1 MTATHSK
8 ESKFKAQGRRAFV
21 FPASFAQQRL
31 WFLDQ
36 FEPDSA
42 FYNIAAPIY
51 LPGALDVNV
60 LRESLNDLIRR
71 HETLRTTFGIDNGSP
86 VQVIAPSLTIELPVH
101 DLSHLAARAREGE
114 VQGFSN
120 LEAQRPFDLTR
131 GPLLRATLIK
141 LADDNHILL
150 VIIHHIVFDGWSM
163 GIFYRELGAFYNARL
178 AGQRPALP
186 ELEIQYAD
194 FACWQREWLTGPVY
208 EAQLDYWRK
217 QLSGAPSVLELPTDR
232 PRPPI
237 QIFRGGLHQFMLPQ
251 SLVEALKVLGDKE
264 RSTLFMVLLAAFK
277 ALLYRYSR
285 ERDIVVGTPIANRT
299 RPEIEGLIGFFANT
313 LVLRTKLEG
322 SLSFRELLR
331 RVRTVTL
338 GAYAHQDMPFEKLVE
353 ELRPKRNLAYNP
365 LFQVMFVLQNVGGGP
380 DGAQQSYDGGM
391 IDTGAAKF
399 DMTLFLTETGQGMQ
413 SCFEYNSDLFYPE
426 TMARMAKH
434 FETLLSA
441 AAVDPDR
448 PLWSLPMLSQTE
460 LLTLASWNET
470 RSPYEERCVQRMFEV
485 QAERTPG
492 VTAICFG
499 DETLT
504 YGELNACA
512 NFWAHRLLEVGI
524 APDDCAGIC
533 VERSIEMI
541 VAVLAVLK
549 AGAAYVP
556 LDPNYPRERLAF
568 MIADARI
575 PVLLTQK
582 RFADTLP
589 SSDARVLTLDTDAK
603 DDGTLAE
610 NPATGATPDN
620 LAYVV
625 YTSGST
631 GRPKGVAMTHRS
643 LSNMVEWQIER
654 SAIPSG
660 ARTLQFASLSFDVS
674 FQEIFSTLCAG
685 GTLILIT
692 DEQKRDAEL
701 LWQLLRTAEVN
712 RLFVPFVVLQ
722 HLAERAR
729 EIVKLPS
736 SLREIITA
744 GEQPYVTPQIIQL
757 FTRLDCS
764 LYNQYGPSETHV
776 VTELKLMGASN
787 TWPSRPPAGRPI
799 RNVSIQLVDDYGQ
812 LVPVGVPG
820 EIFVGGI
827 ALARGYLHRPDL
839 TAERFCANPDGDQ
852 QAGWRLYRTG
862 DRARYLPDGNI
873 EFLGR
878 LDDQLKIRGFR
889 IEPGEI
895 EMTLSRHAAVRNA
908 AVVMRQ
914 SGAGEQRLVAYVQLN
929 SAESVTAHELRAH
942 LSTSL
947 PDHMLPSA
955 FVFLDSLPL
964 TPSGKLN
971 RSALPEPKDFVTAGG
986 AAYVAPRTPVE
997 ELLVKI
1003 WQELLGLERVGVYDD
1018 FFELGGH
1025 SLLATRV
1032 ISRIRDELPT
1042 ELPVRRLFETP
1053 TIEGL
1058 AVSVVQASVEK
1069 EEEADAER
1077 LLAELEELSD
1087 EEVQAL
1093 LRESESIE
1101 NR

>member
-1 MTATHSK
+1 MTAPHPK
-8 ESKFKAQGRRAFV
+8 ESEFKAQRRRAFV
-21 FPASFAQQRL
+21 FPMSFAQQRL

-36 FEPDSA
+36 FEPDNA
-42 FYNIAAPIY
+42 FYNIAVPIH
-51 LPGALDVNV
+51 LPGALDVDI

-71 HETLRTTFGIDNGSP
+71 QESLRTTFSTDNGSP
-86 VQVIAPSLTIELPVH
+86 VQVIAPSLTIDLPVH
-101 DLSHLAARAREGE
+101 DLSHLAAGAREIE
-114 VQGFSN
+114 VQGLSN
-120 LEAQRPFDLTR
+120 LEAQRPFDLMR
-131 GPLLRATLIK
+131 GPLLRANLIK
-141 LADDNHILL
+141 LAGDNHTLL
-150 VIIHHIVFDGWSM
+150 VIIHHIISDGWSM
-163 GIFYRELGAFYNARL
+163 GIFYRELGVFYNARF
-178 AGQRPALP
+178 AGQRPALT
-186 ELEIQYAD
+186 ELPIQYAD
-194 FACWQREWLTGPVY
+194 FACWQREWLSGPVY
-208 EAQLDYWRK
+208 EAQLDYWKK
-217 QLSGAPSVLELPTDR
+217 QLDGAPSVLELPTDR
-232 PRPPI
+232 PRPPV

-251 SLVEALKVLGDKE
+251 LLAEALKVLGDQE
-264 RSTLFMVLLAAFK
+264 RVTLFMILLAAFK
-277 ALLYRYSR
+277 VLLYRYSS

-313 LVLRTKLEG
+313 LVLRTKLDD

-353 ELRPKRNLAYNP
+353 ELRPKRSLAYNP
-365 LFQVMFVLQNVGGGP
+365 LFQVMFVLQNMGRGQ
-380 DGAQQSYDGGM
+380 DGAQQSNDSGM
-391 IDTGAAKF
+391 IDMGAAKF
-399 DMTLFLTETGQGMQ
+399 DMTLFLTETGQGIQ

-426 TMARMAKH
+426 TVARMAKH
-434 FETLLSA
+434 FETLLTA
-441 AAVDPDR
+441 ATVDPDR
-448 PLWSLPMLSQTE
+448 PLRSLPMLSQTE

-470 RSPYEERCVQRMFEV
+470 SSPCDERCVHMMFE
-485 QAERTPG
+485 AEAEQTPKA
-492 VTAICFG
+492 TAISFG

-504 YGELNACA
+504 YGELNARA
-512 NFWAHRLLEVGI
+512 NFWAHRLLEFGI
-524 APDDCAGIC
+524 APDDCVGIC

-556 LDPNYPRERLAF
+556 LDPDYPQERLAF
-568 MIADARI
+568 MIADARV
-575 PVLLTQK
+575 PVLLTQT
-582 RFADTLP
+582 RLADTLP
-589 SSDARVLTLDTDAK
+589 SSNARVLTLDSDENGE
-603 DDGTLAE
+603 GTRAD
-610 NPATGATPDN
+610 NPDSGAAPDN
-620 LAYVV
+620 LAYVI

-631 GRPKGVAMTHRS
+631 GRPKGVAMPHRS
-643 LSNMVEWQIER
+643 MANMLEWQIAR
-654 SAIPSG
+654 SALPRS

-701 LWQLLRTAEVN
+701 VWQLLRTAEIN

-729 EIVKLPS
+729 EIIKLPT

-757 FTRLDCS
+757 FTRLDCA

-776 VTELKLMGASN
+776 VTELKLTGASN

-812 LVPVGVPG
+812 LVPIGVPG
-820 EIFVGGI
+820 EIFIGGI

-839 TAERFCANPDGDQ
+839 TSERFSVNPDGDQ

-889 IEPGEI
+889 VEPGEI

-914 SGAGEQRLVAYVQLN
+914 SGPGEQRLVAYVQLN
-929 SAESVTAHELRAH
+929 PAESATARELRAH
-942 LSTSL
+942 LSASL

-955 FVFLDSLPL
+955 FVFLDSMPL

-971 RSALPEPKDFVTAGG
+971 RSGLPESKDFVTAGG

-997 ELLVKI
+997 EMLAKI
-1003 WQELLGLERVGVYDD
+1003 WQELLGLERVGVHDD

-1032 ISRIRDELPT
+1032 ISRIHDELPT
-1042 ELPVRRLFETP
+1042 DLPVRRLFETP

-1069 EEEADAER
+1069 EEAADAER
-1077 LLAELEELSD
+1077 FLAELEELSD
-1087 EEVQAL
+1087 EEAQAL
-1093 LRESESIE
+1093 LRGESIE
-1101 NR
+1101 NK